1 MQIGRLRVEA
11 PEDGSIEQ
19 PPGWI
24 MKPLAEDTDAKSER
38 LLIQLWSEA
47 SPARKLAVL
56 LDANRTAR
64 ALAMAGLRQRHP
76 ADGME
81 LLRRR
86 LADLW
91 LGPEL
96 AEKAYGPLLSHE

>member
-1 MQIGRLRVEA
+1 
-11 PEDGSIEQ
+11 
-19 PPGWI
+19 
-24 MKPLAEDTDAKSER
+24 MKPLAEDTDANSER
-38 LLIQLWSEA
+38 VLIQLWRDA
-47 SPARKLAVL
+47 SPARKLAVM
-56 LDANRTAR
+56 LDANQTAR

-76 ADGME
+76 TDGAD

-96 AEKAYGPLLSHE
+96 AKMAYGPFPSHESQSG